1 MMAVVDEVRAEQT
14 ARGLRIKRNNAIT
27 AALTGGALALLSAK
41 LYGFALAPIGF
52 GLGIAAGLVY
62 ANVFEYVLH
71 RFLLHWGEGYLDK
84 CHGMHH
90 ETVGAADEARYVNFA
105 TSPLVVMFLFLVNA
119 PAAFA
124 IESLLHEGMVTGMLV
139 GFTLYYIAYEEVH
152 WRIHLGGWLPSW
164 LRFARRHH
172 MLHHAD
178 FKGRYNVFL
187 PLCDWIFERRE
198 WKATAGGSAAHP
210 PNR

>member
-1 MMAVVDEVRAEQT
+1 MAVADEVRAQQM
-14 ARGLRIKRNNAIT
+14 ARGLRVKRNNAIT
-27 AALTGGALALLSAK
+27 AAVTGGALALISAK
-41 LYGFALAPIGF
+41 LYGFALGPTGF
-52 GLGIAAGLVY
+52 CLGLVAGLVY

-71 RFLLHWGEGYLDK
+71 RFLLHRGEGFLDQN
-84 CHGMHH
+84 HAMHH
-90 ETVGAADEARYVNFA
+90 DSTGAADEARYVNFA
-105 TSPLVVMFLFLVNA
+105 TSPWVIVFVFVLNA

-124 IESLLHEGMVTGMLV
+124 IESMLHMGMATGMLAS
-139 GFTLYYIAYEEVH
+139 FTLYYIAYEEIH
-152 WRIHLGGWLPSW
+152 WRIHFGGWLPSW

-187 PLCDWIFERRE
+187 PVCDWIFERRE
-198 WKATAGGSAAHP
+198 WKQSAPTSAPHP